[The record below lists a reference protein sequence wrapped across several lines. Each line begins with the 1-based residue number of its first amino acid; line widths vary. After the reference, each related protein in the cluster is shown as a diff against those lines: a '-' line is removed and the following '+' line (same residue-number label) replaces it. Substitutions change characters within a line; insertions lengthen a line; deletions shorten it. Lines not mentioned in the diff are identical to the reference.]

1 MDGWCVWIT
10 GLPGSGKSVIS
21 RALLKLLAEKGVNA
35 KILASDRLRGVLT
48 PEPTYSIKER
58 DMVYATLVFI
68 AKLLVKN
75 DVNVIIDATGNLRQY
90 RENARNQLPRF
101 MEVYL
106 ECPLQVCI
114 QRETQRKNTH
124 QAPEQIYKRA
134 YQGKTNTVPGIGEPY
149 EPPRKPEIVIDT
161 TKNTPREAGKKI
173 LELILKQY
181 DL

>member
-1 MDGWCVWIT
+1 
-10 GLPGSGKSVIS
+10 
-21 RALLKLLAEKGVNA
+21 
-35 KILASDRLRGVLT
+35 
-48 PEPTYSIKER
+48 
-58 DMVYATLVFI
+58 
-68 AKLLVKN
+68 N

-134 YQGKTNTVPGIGEPY
+134 YQGKTNTV
-149 EPPRKPEIVIDT
+149 
-161 TKNTPREAGKKI
+161 
-173 LELILKQY
+173 
-181 DL
+181 